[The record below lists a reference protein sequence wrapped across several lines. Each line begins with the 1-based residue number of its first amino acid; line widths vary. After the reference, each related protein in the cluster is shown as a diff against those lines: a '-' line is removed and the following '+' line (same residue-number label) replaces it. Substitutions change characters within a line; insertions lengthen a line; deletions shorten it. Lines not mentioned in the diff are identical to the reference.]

1 LADPLIP
8 FSFDQLQATDPVAFA
23 FAFLGLILNGSAKTT
38 QPDLG
43 LILNGSAKT
52 TQPELTPGGSAD
64 AIVRDP
70 VPVRYKTAR

>member
-38 QPDLG
+38 QP
-43 LILNGSAKT
+43 
-52 TQPELTPGGSAD
+52 ELTPGGSAD